1 MKSSL
6 YLALAFG
13 LAACS
18 SPPLPEPSGPANPE
32 APTSAMPYLPVMA
45 GTAAHVPVGLKP
57 WRELNEEVA
66 PRAGRSP

>member
-6 YLALAFG
+6 CLALALG

-18 SPPLPEPSGPANPE
+18 SPPLPEPSGPAIPE

-45 GTAAHVPVGLKP
+45 GTAAHEPVGLKP
-57 WRELNEEVA
+57 WRELNEGVA
-66 PRAGRSP
+66 PGAGRSP